1 MPRGADAVVVVE
13 RSEMVGPDEVLLSEG
28 AHLGRHVRP
37 AGDDVAPG
45 DLVLEAGTVLA
56 PAHLGVLASVGC
68 RRPVVVPRPSVAV
81 VSTGDEL
88 VDDDRPL
95 GPGQIRETNRPTL
108 MAAVT
113 AFGMR
118 AVDFGTVPDDAGQI
132 RAALIAAAS
141 AHDAVITTGGVSMGD
156 VDLVKVVLGEVAD
169 MTWMQV
175 AIRPAKPF
183 AFGVLDGTPVFGLP
197 GNPVSS
203 LVSLAM
209 LALPGL
215 RAMAGRGDLD
225 LPRVRVRVAEGL
237 DTRTDGR
244 TAFVRARVGWVDG
257 RFEAVPVSR
266 QGSHQ
271 LAASADANAL
281 LVVDGAVQPG
291 ETADAVLLRDPFG
304 P

>member
-1 MPRGADAVVVVE
+1 MA
-13 RSEMVGPDEVLLSEG
+13 
-28 AHLGRHVRP
+28 
-37 AGDDVAPG
+37 
-45 DLVLEAGTVLA
+45 TV
-56 PAHLGVLASVGC
+56 
-68 RRPVVVPRPSVAV
+68 
-81 VSTGDEL
+81 T
-88 VDDDRPL
+88 
-95 GPGQIRETNRPTL
+95 
-108 MAAVT
+108 MA
-113 AFGMR
+113 
-118 AVDFGTVPDDAGQI
+118 
-132 RAALIAAAS
+132 IAAAS